1 LLRFA
6 PIIILFCLIPNIALA
21 EWKDIEPYRNTGV
34 PNSLG
39 DIYNHTPPI
48 LPGEAEA
55 MRRYGGATLYHNSG
69 DDITKGHETSHVLH
83 ARLMILLKAENVF
96 YMLHGRCFVT
106 DSPSITLQQIA
117 NTVPA
122 NKRGPNYSLYLVT
135 QQDYHNNR
143 PFYVIDEYIAYIN
156 GCLVGLDINE
166 KARTVDSYNHVIE
179 FKEYV
184 DVAQELSRKSGF
196 KEQKELD
203 EFLDFVYNQR
213 ILWLEK
219 KLNDRNW
226 LVK

>member
-1 LLRFA
+1 MLKYTALVLLLLTG
-6 PIIILFCLIPNIALA
+6 PVKA
-21 EWKDIEPYRNTGV
+21 EWKDIEPYRNTGESA
-34 PNSLG
+34 SLG

-55 MRRYGGATLYHNSG
+55 MKPYGGATLYHNSG

-117 NTVPA
+117 NTVPTD
-122 NKRGPNYSLYLVT
+122 KRGPNYKLYLVK
-135 QQDYHNNR
+135 QQEYHNNR

-156 GCLVGLDINE
+156 GCLVGLDIDE
-166 KARTVDSYNHVIE
+166 KARAIDSYNHVIE

-196 KEQKELD
+196 AEQKELD
-203 EFLDFVYNQR
+203 EFLDFVYKNR
-213 ILWLEK
+213 VLWLEQEFK
-219 KLNDRNW
+219 KRQWIN
-226 LVK
+226 